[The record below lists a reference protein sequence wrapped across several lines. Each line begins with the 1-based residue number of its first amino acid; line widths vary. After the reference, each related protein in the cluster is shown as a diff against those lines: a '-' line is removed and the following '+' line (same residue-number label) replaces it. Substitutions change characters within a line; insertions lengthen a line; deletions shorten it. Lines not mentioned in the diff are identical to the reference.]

1 MKASEAIRIGQVT
14 PSRITPDSIRQRKSS
29 GKTNTLFSTFQN
41 KETLCSRTHPSRSG
55 ILFSRILTYVS
66 FPVTCNPDIPFLQ
79 TGFSSPE
86 RKSAL
91 TEFNRN
97 VSGRQ
102 EFWRL
107 NKSTQSKGTENQSEV
122 RKGWRGFALAGAVAT
137 VHQENSLSSH

>member
-1 MKASEAIRIGQVT
+1 MFHSQLLAIPI
-14 PSRITPDSIRQRKSS
+14 SH
-29 GKTNTLFSTFQN
+29 F
-41 KETLCSRTHPSRSG
+41 CS
-55 ILFSRILTYVS
+55 
-66 FPVTCNPDIPFLQ
+66 PFCKQ
-79 TGFSSPE
+79 AFSSPE

-107 NKSTQSKGTENQSEV
+107 NKSTQSKGTESRSEV
-122 RKGWRGFALAGAVAT
+122 MKGWYTFALARAVAT